1 MTTKERS
8 GEADRRYSDDMITLN
23 RVFVERIIKALKGTG
38 NEIIIAQL
46 KDKVETL
53 KKQTQLKSGKLKREF
68 TGAED
73 DHEVLTNIR
82 KISRRYILKN
92 K

>member
-1 MTTKERS
+1 MTTKERN
-8 GEADRRYSDDMITLN
+8 GEASQTYSDDSITLN

-46 KDKVETL
+46 QDKVETL
-53 KKQTQLKSGKLKREF
+53 KKLTQIKSSHLKREF
-68 TGAED
+68 TGKED

-82 KISRRYILKN
+82 KISRRFILKN
-92 K
+92 Q